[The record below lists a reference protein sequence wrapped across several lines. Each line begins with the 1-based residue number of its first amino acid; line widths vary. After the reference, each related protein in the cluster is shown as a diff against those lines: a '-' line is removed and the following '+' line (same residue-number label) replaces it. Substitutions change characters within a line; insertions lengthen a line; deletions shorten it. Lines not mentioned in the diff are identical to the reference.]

1 LSLAGINRLET
12 SAWGRYALS
21 LLVLAWLN
29 IAAQP
34 CLMAMEMAPE
44 TSLASDHALH
54 SGHAEH
60 IADATAATDCDHC
73 PPGVDH
79 QKALCEAGSA
89 ADCQIFG
96 GYEVDGRQF
105 KPQPKDLSP
114 PPALSTIESTLDFSA
129 PARLFPPHDNKR
141 LKFTGDPPLNIRHCV
156 FLK

>member
-1 LSLAGINRLET
+1 MSLAGINRLET
-12 SAWGRYALS
+12 SAWGRCVLG

-34 CLMAMEMAPE
+34 CLMAMERAPE

-79 QKALCEAGSA
+79 QKVLCEAGSA
-89 ADCQIFG
+89 ADCEIFG

-114 PPALSTIESTLDFSA
+114 PLALSTIESTLDFSA
-129 PARLFPPHDNKR
+129 PARLFPPHDNQR
-141 LKFTGDPPLNIRHCV
+141 LKFAGDPPLNIRHCV